1 MESGDKNEMISVAEF
16 LSVIVYLAEI
26 SGNIIR
32 EVHRSADLGEKNKGE
47 EGPVTIADLRV

>member
-1 MESGDKNEMISVAEF
+1 MESGDKNETISVAEF